1 MIQKLTIALALAAA
15 MAVPAAGVYAS
26 SNETVPAETAQQI
39 RTKLTEQGYEV
50 RKIKMEDGLYEAY
63 VIKDGTRMELY
74 LNTELEIVKQKTDD

>member
-1 MIQKLTIALALAAA
+1 MFKTLALTLTLAAA
-15 MAVPAAGVYAS
+15 IAIPASNASAS
-26 SNETVPAETAQQI
+26 SHASVPAETAQQI